1 MTDLYPSQTVEYVP
15 QPITEHGTII
25 TTGVQF
31 SIVPN
36 GQPPGSWTPAVIQDG
51 TTCFLLSG
59 KTPGLYRKWAQ
70 VTAGAEV
77 AVLDCGT
84 LTVV

>member
-15 QPITEHGTII
+15 QPITEHGTVI
-25 TTGVQF
+25 TTGVAF

-36 GQPPGSWTPAVIQDG
+36 GQPPGTWTPATVLDG
-51 TTCFLLSG
+51 ETCFLLSG
-59 KTPGLYRKWAQ
+59 FTPGTYRKWAQ
-70 VTAGAEV
+70 ATAGSEV
-77 AVLDCGT
+77 AVIDCGT